1 MILSRG
7 ERVSRPEPEAF
18 AAHQQNFI
26 QALNAIQEGQEL
38 VALTWN
44 GRAMVAIT
52 SDSIARKMT
61 NDAFVNGARS
71 SGISGSG
78 SAIIVI
84 TPSAGIPPKVLGE
97 LRLSAKEL
105 LDAKKDLTLTIA
117 EAKEILNTG
126 IVDSIVQKVTRTKR
140 ANTNFFPNALPY
152 N

>member
-1 MILSRG
+1 LSRG
-7 ERVSRPEPEAF
+7 ERVSRPDPEAF

-78 SAIIVI
+78 SAIMVI
-84 TPSAGIPPKVLGE
+84 TPSVSKPSSE
-97 LRLSAKEL
+97 RLIKLFSTRYTGVEIIE
-105 LDAKKDLTLTIA
+105 TIF
-117 EAKEILNTG
+117 LNTE
-126 IVDSIVQKVTRTKR
+126 VVLDDTE
-140 ANTNFFPNALPY
+140 
-152 N
+152 